1 MSRLSEVYQRS
12 NLKQQPWW
20 YSSRRRLDL
29 AAAAASWGGFWAPV
43 AVAAL
48 LPDGDGAPTSDAV
61 SCTYSLSDPGQA
73 SELDF
78 FQTRLASRHGDEP
91 VRFMAAR
98 FFSCLSGVA
107 AALPFAEL

>member
-1 MSRLSEVYQRS
+1 L
-12 NLKQQPWW
+12 
-20 YSSRRRLDL
+20 
-29 AAAAASWGGFWAPV
+29 GGFWASV

-61 SCTYSLSDPGQA
+61 SGTYSLSDPGQA

-78 FQTRLASRHGDEP
+78 FSDKAGKPAWRRTCTVHGCS
-91 VRFMAAR
+91 V
-98 FFSCLSGVA
+98 FSCLSGVA